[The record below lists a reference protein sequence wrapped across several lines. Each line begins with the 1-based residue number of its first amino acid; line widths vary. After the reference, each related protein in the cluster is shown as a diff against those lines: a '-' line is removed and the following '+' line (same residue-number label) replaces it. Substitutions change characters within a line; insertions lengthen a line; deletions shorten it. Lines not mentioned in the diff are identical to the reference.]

1 MTRSDA
7 SRRVAR
13 RGDHPA
19 ADMADDTRRSS
30 PGQPITEKL
39 CGSMD
44 KSNEA
49 MVKRSSIRTILG
61 NEVIRELVIK

>member
-1 MTRSDA
+1 
-7 SRRVAR
+7 
-13 RGDHPA
+13 
-19 ADMADDTRRSS
+19 MADDTRRSS